1 MDRLRKRIYRVLEE
15 NEDRGLFARP
25 CDAFLMALIIA
36 NAIAVVME
44 TVPDISATHTLAFRV
59 FEIVSVA
66 VFTVE
71 YGLRLWIAPE
81 DPAWSS
87 GGAARARLRHAIS
100 PLGIIDLLA
109 ILPFYLSSLIGV
121 DLRVLRLL
129 RALRILKLTR
139 YSPALAIMATVARK
153 ESKVIVG
160 ALCILAVVV
169 MIASTLIYLLEGG
182 VQPETFGTIPH
193 SMWWA
198 METLTTVGYGD
209 AVPQTVA
216 GRIVGAIVMML
227 GIGVFVMWTSIFAV
241 GFLEET
247 RKQSFVI
254 TWRLVARVPV
264 FARLT
269 ADRIAEIAG
278 LLVPETLPPRFTVM
292 RRGEAANSMY
302 FIASGDVEVDMPGHV
317 FHLGVGH
324 FFGALALLEET
335 PRQATVT
342 TLTDCRLLRL
352 DGADFRELIDAEP
365 DLKVEIMRITADRRR
380 HGLAPLEEGV
390 DDGA

>member
-1 MDRLRKRIYRVLEE
+1 MDRLRRRVYGTLEDDGE
-15 NEDRGLFARP
+15 RGLFARP
-25 CDAFLMALIIA
+25 CDAFLIALIIA
-36 NAIAVVME
+36 NAIAMVIEM
-44 TVPDISATHTLAFRV
+44 VPEIAEPHALAFRY
-59 FEIVSVA
+59 FEIGSVA

-71 YGLRLWIAPE
+71 YALRIWVAPE

-87 GGAARARLRHAIS
+87 GGAARARLRHMVS
-100 PLGIIDLLA
+100 PLGLIDLLA
-109 ILPFYLSSLIGV
+109 ILPFYLSAVTGI

-129 RALRILKLTR
+129 RAVRILKLTR
-139 YSPALAIMATVARK
+139 YSPALAIMARVARQ
-153 ESKVIVG
+153 ESRVIVG
-160 ALCILAVVV
+160 ALCILIVV
-169 MIASTLIYLLEGG
+169 MMVASTLIYHLERA
-182 VQPETFGTIPH
+182 VQPEIFGTIPH
-193 SMWWA
+193 AMWWA

-209 AVPQTVA
+209 AVPQTLG

-247 RKQSFVI
+247 RRQSFAV

-278 LLVPETLPPRFTVM
+278 LLEPETLPPRFTVM

-302 FIASGDVEVDMPGHV
+302 FIASGDVEIDMPGHV

-352 DGADFRELIDAEP
+352 DGADFLELTESEP
-365 DLKVEIMRITADRRR
+365 DLMAEITRITADRRR
-380 HGLAPLEEGV
+380 LTTMEEDV
-390 DDGA
+390 EDGG